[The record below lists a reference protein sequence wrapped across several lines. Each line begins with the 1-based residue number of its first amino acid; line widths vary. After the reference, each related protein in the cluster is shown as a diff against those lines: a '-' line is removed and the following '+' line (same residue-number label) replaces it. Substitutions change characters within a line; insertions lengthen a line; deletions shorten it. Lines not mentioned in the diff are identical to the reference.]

1 MVKYGIQLLEVCERE
16 RLERYHIPI
25 KTCDRT
31 KQWRAFQQAASNR
44 MYNSCTILAEE
55 LNLRIYGT
63 YELKHLHIPIKGRC
77 FTDVNIVEHYK
88 QIKVIWSKIEVGD
101 HGIQIKEEDLMG
113 KEDFALDDISI
124 LNIEN
129 SMDV

>member
-1 MVKYGIQLLEVCERE
+1 MFY
-16 RLERYHIPI
+16 
-25 KTCDRT
+25 
-31 KQWRAFQQAASNR
+31 WF
-44 MYNSCTILAEE
+44 
-55 LNLRIYGT
+55 
-63 YELKHLHIPIKGRC
+63 
-77 FTDVNIVEHYK
+77 NIVEHYK